1 MVEINKAKGGKQIV
15 VEENPVSR
23 WLFSNTMSAW
33 IWLVLR
39 LYLGYS
45 WLVAGWGKI
54 TDPAWTGEQAG
65 VAVKGFME
73 GALSLVEAGDVPTWY
88 AWFLEAVVIP
98 NAVPFSYMVAWGE
111 VLVGLGLIVGFLTG
125 IAAFF
130 GAVMNMSFL
139 LAGTVSTNPIMFLIA
154 LALMMAW
161 KVAGWYGLDRWAL
174 PLLGTPWSVKSKETT
189 E

>member
-88 AWFLEAVVIP
+88 AWRSEEHTSELQSRGHLVCRRLLEKK
-98 NAVPFSYMVAWGE
+98 NDQNDS
-111 VLVGLGLIVGFLTG
+111 
-125 IAAFF
+125 
-130 GAVMNMSFL
+130 
-139 LAGTVSTNPIMFLIA
+139 
-154 LALMMAW
+154 
-161 KVAGWYGLDRWAL
+161 
-174 PLLGTPWSVKSKETT
+174 
-189 E
+189 

>member
-1 MVEINKAKGGKQIV
+1 M
-15 VEENPVSR
+15 
-23 WLFSNTMSAW
+23 
-33 IWLVLR
+33 
-39 LYLGYS
+39 LYLDYS

-111 VLVGLGLIVGFLTG
+111 VVVGLGLFVGFLTG

-130 GAVMNMSFL
+130 GALMKLGRAHVLTSVTWPDCMTYYDCNINSTL
-139 LAGTVSTNPIMFLIA
+139 LS
-154 LALMMAW
+154 
-161 KVAGWYGLDRWAL
+161 
-174 PLLGTPWSVKSKETT
+174 
-189 E
+189 

>member
-1 MVEINKAKGGKQIV
+1 MVEMNKAKGGKQIV

-65 VAVKGFME
+65 VEIGRASCRERGQIWV
-73 GALSLVEAGDVPTWY
+73 V
-88 AWFLEAVVIP
+88 VVIANTRTRAMSRP
-98 NAVPFSYMVAWGE
+98 
-111 VLVGLGLIVGFLTG
+111 
-125 IAAFF
+125 IA
-130 GAVMNMSFL
+130 GRL
-139 LAGTVSTNPIMFLIA
+139 RT
-154 LALMMAW
+154 
-161 KVAGWYGLDRWAL
+161 
-174 PLLGTPWSVKSKETT
+174 
-189 E
+189 

>member
-1 MVEINKAKGGKQIV
+1 
-15 VEENPVSR
+15 
-23 WLFSNTMSAW
+23 MSAM

-45 WLVAGWGKI
+45 WLVAGWCKI

-98 NAVPFSYMVAWGE
+98 NAVPLSYMVAWGV
-111 VLVGLGLIVGFLTG
+111 VLVGLGLIVVFFTG
-125 IAAFF
+125 IDAFLV
-130 GAVMNMSFL
+130 AVM
-139 LAGTVSTNPIMFLIA
+139 IM
-154 LALMMAW
+154 
-161 KVAGWYGLDRWAL
+161 Y
-174 PLLGTPWSVKSKETT
+174 
-189 E
+189 